1 MAYVG
6 NIQYSQQ
13 HTLTIYKPY
22 YDSYIYIY
30 IFKILLI
37 IYK

>member
-22 YDSYIYIY
+22 YDSYIYI
-30 IFKILLI
+30 FKLLLI